1 MKLQPRVNSAAGEAF
16 QMATKSE
23 IAA

>member
-1 MKLQPRVNSAAGEAF
+1 MKLQPRANSAAGEAF